1 MDTLKFKKF
10 SDEFPVEDKEFVMLW
25 RNGDHV
31 RHVYVECLYRERDGS
46 DCEECYIYYNNFH
59 DYIYTNKSELRN
71 LDYYWMYAK
80 DFEKLIFSYM

>member
-10 SDEFPVEDKEFVMLW
+10 SDEFPIEDKEFVMLW

-31 RHVYVECLYRERDGS
+31 RHVYVECLYRGRGGQ

-59 DYIYTNKSELRN
+59 DYIYTNKSELRK
-71 LDYYWMYAK
+71 LDYFWMYAK